1 MSHVRAK
8 KPLSVAKSGGR
19 KSRSRA
25 ARQAK
30 QKEKDAVVF
39 LQGVPGVAHDE
50 QASMG
55 RKMKAYDDK
64 GCREL
69 MCAFILQA
77 VSDVDAKT
85 DFLNKNKNAEW
96 ELHKASAIHFIRS
109 PMFVSLCRTLRL
121 PADKIQ
127 RRAFQ

>member
-1 MSHVRAK
+1 MSYVRAK

-30 QKEKDAVVF
+30 SKEKDAVVF
-39 LQGVPGVAHDE
+39 LQSVPWVAYDE

>member
-1 MSHVRAK
+1 MT
-8 KPLSVAKSGGR
+8 
-19 KSRSRA
+19 
-25 ARQAK
+25 
-30 QKEKDAVVF
+30 
-39 LQGVPGVAHDE
+39 
-50 QASMG
+50 
-55 RKMKAYDDK
+55 YDDK

-69 MCAFILQA
+69 MCAFIRQT

-109 PMFVSLCRTLRL
+109 PMFLSLCRTLRL

>member
-1 MSHVRAK
+1 MSHVPGK
-8 KPLSVAKSGGR
+8 EPLPVAKSGGGN
-19 KSRSRA
+19 SHPRA

-30 QKEKDAVVF
+30 QKEKDAPLF
-39 LQGVPGVAHDE
+39 LQGVPGVASNE
-50 QASMG
+50 QAITN
-55 RKMKAYDDK
+55 RKLKAYDDK

-69 MCAFILQA
+69 MCAFIRQTFM
-77 VSDVDAKT
+77 DVDAKT
-85 DFLNKNKNAEW
+85 DFRSKNKNAEW
-96 ELHKASAIHFIRS
+96 ELYKASAIHFIRS